1 MVLYFGKEGFNLNIF
16 LRNRYIMGWALKEE
30 LLGNVIMDEIV
41 FFVVLIVLYFMLEL
55 YSLVRKLILFFIEG

>member
-1 MVLYFGKEGFNLNIF
+1 
-16 LRNRYIMGWALKEE
+16 MGWVLKEE